1 VTVRDR
7 VAFRSDRLPVEHF
20 DERFSAENVDFW
32 VQLIVEEAGIEPGL
46 RVLDVGCGTGGF
58 SRGIAETAAAV
69 VTGVDSSARFVA
81 FAAEHP
87 APGHGAVEWVVADA
101 ERLPFADATFDRV
114 LLSLVLHQLAEPK
127 AAVAEAFRVLV
138 RRGVTTI
145 RTIAPEDAVAR
156 VPERYLPSMAAADA
170 SRLPT
175 ISAVEGWLSCA
186 GFGRPE
192 VRRVL
197 RNKRLNL
204 EDEERQLL
212 VETRCRY
219 PFIGFEELEEGRRR
233 MRADAARVG
242 EWIDPRPTY
251 FLTAARP

>member
-1 VTVRDR
+1 MRDR

-20 DERFSAENVDFW
+20 DERFSTDNVDFW
-32 VQLIVEEAGIEPGL
+32 VPLIVEEARIEPGL
-46 RVLDVGCGTGGF
+46 RVLDLGCGTAGF
-58 SRGIAETAAAV
+58 SYAIADTAGAI

-81 FAAEHP
+81 FAAGRA
-87 APGHGAVEWVVADA
+87 APPHGAVDWVVADA
-101 ERLPFADATFDRV
+101 QRLPFADATFDRV
-114 LLSLVLHQLAEPK
+114 LLSLVLHQLAEPET
-127 AAVAEAFRVLV
+127 AVAEAFRVLV
-138 RRGVTTI
+138 RGGVTTI

-175 ISAVEGWLSCA
+175 ISEVEGWLSRT
-186 GFGRPE
+186 GFDRPE

-212 VETRCRY
+212 VEARCRY

-233 MRADAARVG
+233 MRAEATWAG